1 MEFVLNHTET
11 RKRVQNLSKLST
23 LPHVAIKLMK
33 LLEAPRSTVSDLT
46 PVISA
51 DQILTARILKLANS
65 SNLGFSKQIS
75 TLNLALV
82 VIGCN
87 SLRNLILSISASDLF
102 SDLNK
107 ELSSLANRA
116 LNHAIYVGCG
126 ARILA
131 EISAYPVP
139 GEAFVAGLLHDIGF
153 QVLLQ
158 EYPTAFQMAVD
169 HARMQKIPLYQAER
183 NIFGFDHTDIGS
195 WLAEGW
201 NLPQK
206 LVSVM
211 KYHHHPEKAK
221 SNAELV
227 RIIHLADL
235 ISVSDI
241 EFNGPESN
249 GFVDDEEILKKL
261 KIYLRTDAYPV
272 THFKDKCRL
281 ECENLHEFQ
290 DSEKT
295 LEIDA

>member
-11 RKRVQNLSKLST
+11 KKRVQNLSKLST
-23 LPHVAIKLMK
+23 LPHVAFKLMQ

-46 PVISA
+46 PVVSA

-65 SNLGFSKQIS
+65 SNFGFSKQIS

-82 VIGCN
+82 VIGFN

-102 SDLNK
+102 NNLNRQ
-107 ELSSLANRA
+107 LSSLANRT

-131 EISAYPVP
+131 EISAYSLP

-153 QVLLQ
+153 QVMLQ

-169 HARMQKIPLYQAER
+169 HARMQRIPLYQAEK
-183 NIFGFDHTDIGS
+183 NIFGFDHSDLGG
-195 WLAEGW
+195 WLIEGW
-201 NLPQK
+201 NLPPK
-206 LVSVM
+206 LVNVV
-211 KYHHHPEKAK
+211 KYHHQPEKAK
-221 SNAELV
+221 NNSELV
-227 RIIHLADL
+227 RIIHLAEL
-235 ISVSDI
+235 LSASVT

-249 GFVDDEEILKKL
+249 EFADDDEILKKM
-261 KIYLRTDAYPV
+261 KIYLRKDAYPLSY
-272 THFKDKCRL
+272 FRDKCRL
-281 ECENLHEFQ
+281 ECENLYEFQ
-290 DSEKT
+290 DSEQF